1 VYEGH
6 TQIASDDSSG
16 LGVHAPR
23 GLRRAAILVLILAAT
38 SAWAA
43 DLPNTKEA
51 PVPPPTPVFTWTG
64 FYAGVNGG
72 YGLDHVS
79 FPYAVTLPSG
89 SFVGGQSGL
98 TERGPLFGGQVGYN
112 YEVKNV
118 PIIGHAVVGVE
129 ADSDWANINGVAT
142 LGTAQGIETFGTRI
156 ENFGSLRGRLGYNFD
171 RLLLYV
177 SGGVAYGTTEN
188 YYSVPGFSGS
198 YTSTRLPLRFG
209 AYGAGLEYGLT
220 DNWSIKGEYMY
231 TYIRAG
237 WNAYAP
243 DVGYMSRATFH
254 IVRFGLNYKFDLFNS
269 TPVVAN
275 Y

>member
-1 VYEGH
+1 M
-6 TQIASDDSSG
+6 QIATHGLSG
-16 LGVHAPR
+16 RGVRAPR
-23 GLRRAAILVLILAAT
+23 GLRLAAISAFILAAT
-38 SAWAA
+38 SARAA
-43 DLPNTKEA
+43 DRPNAKEA
-51 PVPPPTPVFTWTG
+51 PAPPAPAPVFTWTG

-79 FPYAVTLPSG
+79 FPYALALPGGGSASG
-89 SFVGGQSGL
+89 RSAL

-112 YEVKNV
+112 YEVKGV
-118 PIIGHAVVGVE
+118 PVIGHAVVGVE
-129 ADSDWANINGVAT
+129 ADSNWANINGAGTFGTAQGLAT
-142 LGTAQGIETFGTRI
+142 LGTRI
-156 ENFGSLRGRLGYNFD
+156 EDFGSLRGRVGYNFD
-171 RLLLYV
+171 RLLLYI
-177 SGGVAYGTTEN
+177 SGGIAYGTTEN
-188 YYSVPGFSGS
+188 YYSVPGSSSS

-237 WNAYAP
+237 WNVYTP

-269 TPVVAN
+269 TPVAAN
-275 Y
+275 SHSSE